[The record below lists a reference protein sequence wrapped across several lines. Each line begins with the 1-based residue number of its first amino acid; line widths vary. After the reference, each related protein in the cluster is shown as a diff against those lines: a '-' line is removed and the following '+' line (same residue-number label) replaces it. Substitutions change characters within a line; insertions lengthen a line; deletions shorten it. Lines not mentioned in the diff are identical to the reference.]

1 MEKKTIKITEETE
14 QMAIRDI
21 LQESFYPTGEKV
33 LAIKQYLDKNF
44 QRIQTDDIDEKGYPK
59 KVNCV
64 MLMSGNQQLKPMTMN
79 ELLLMLDDKFNNMI
93 SDKNDRR
100 KFLKQ
105 VIQDWYLN
113 KIDRTGVLSVNFV

>member
-33 LAIKQYLDKNF
+33 LAIKKYLDQNF
-44 QRIQTDDIDEKGYPK
+44 QRVQTDDIDEKGYPK

-100 KFLKQ
+100 RFLKQ

>member
-1 MEKKTIKITEETE
+1 MKKKTIKITEEME
-14 QMAIRDI
+14 QTAIMDI

-33 LAIKQYLDKNF
+33 LAIKRYLDQNF

-59 KVNCV
+59 KVNGV
-64 MLMSGNQQLKPMTMN
+64 VLMSGNQQLKPMSMN
-79 ELLLMLDDKFNNMI
+79 ELLLMLDDKFTNMI

-113 KIDRTGVLSVNFV
+113 RIDRNGLLSVNFV

>member
-1 MEKKTIKITEETE
+1 MKKKTIKITEEME
-14 QMAIRDI
+14 QTAIMDI

-33 LAIKQYLDKNF
+33 LAIKRYLDQNF

-59 KVNCV
+59 KVNGV
-64 MLMSGNQQLKPMTMN
+64 VLMSGNQQLKPMTMN
-79 ELLLMLDDKFNNMI
+79 ELLLMLDDKFTNMI

-113 KIDRTGVLSVNFV
+113 RIDRNGLLSVNFV